1 MTCFAR
7 SVAKVAELVDA
18 PALGAGAERRESSSL
33 SFRTKKGA
41 FELPKFSKEPS
52 GMQMTLET
60 LGQLERRL
68 HVAVPIEQIEGE
80 VRKRLANLAKTAK
93 VAGFRPGK
101 VPLKMIAQHY
111 GPQVRSDVISDTVQ
125 TSLND
130 AIREQNLRVAGYPRI
145 EPKQAATTDQFEFS
159 AVFEVYPEVKLG
171 DLSSVK
177 ITRPL
182 AQVTPADV
190 DNTLDILRKQQMR
203 YENVSRPATQG
214 DRVIVDFTGRI
225 DGVEFPGGKAHDFA
239 ITLGEG
245 RMLPEFETALSG
257 MSEGESKA
265 FSLAFPRDYHGK
277 DVAGKLA
284 EFDIQLKS
292 VSIAKLPSV
301 DEAFAKQ
308 YGIASGSID
317 ELRAEI
323 TENLSLEL
331 KRKIEAALRNQVLRA
346 LREHAQLVVPKS
358 LVELEAAN
366 LLERA
371 RAELR
376 RRGETVDS
384 NLSAE
389 TFRSQAEDRV
399 AIGLIL
405 NEIVRAHGLQAKP
418 EQVRALVAESAQTY
432 EQPDAVIRWHYE
444 KPERLNEF
452 EFAAVERNVIDWA
465 LARAHVTDQATS
477 FSALMEPVGA

>member
-1 MTCFAR
+1 
-7 SVAKVAELVDA
+7 
-18 PALGAGAERRESSSL
+18 
-33 SFRTKKGA
+33 
-41 FELPKFSKEPS
+41 
-52 GMQMTLET
+52 MQTTLET

-80 VRKRLANLAKTAK
+80 VRKRLANLAKTVK
-93 VAGFRPGK
+93 IAGFRPGK
-101 VPLKMIAQHY
+101 VPLKMIAQQY
-111 GPQVRSDVISDTVQ
+111 GPRVRSDVISDTVQ
-125 TSLND
+125 TTFND

-177 ITRPL
+177 ITRPV
-182 AQVTPADV
+182 AQVTAADV
-190 DNTLDILRKQQMR
+190 DNTLEILRKQQIR
-203 YENVSRPATQG
+203 YETVSRPAERG
-214 DRVIVDFTGRI
+214 DRAIVDFTGRI

-245 RMLPEFETALSG
+245 RMLPEFDLALTG
-257 MSEGESKA
+257 MSAGESKT
-265 FSLAFPRDYHGK
+265 FSLTFPSDYHGK
-277 DVAGKLA
+277 DVAGKIA
-284 EFDIQLKS
+284 EFDLLMKS
-292 VSIAKLPSV
+292 ISVGRLPSV

-308 YGIASGSID
+308 YGIASGSVD

-323 TENLSLEL
+323 AENLSLEL
-331 KRKIEAALRNQVLRA
+331 KRKVETVLKNQVLRA

-366 LLERA
+366 LLDRA
-371 RAELR
+371 RAELK
-376 RRGETVDS
+376 RRGDDAADA
-384 NLSAE
+384 NLTAE
-389 TFRSQAEDRV
+389 IFRPQAEERV

-405 NEIVRAHGLQAKP
+405 NEIVRVHNLQAKP
-418 EQVRALVAESAQTY
+418 EQVRSLVAEGAQSY

-452 EFAAVERNVIDWA
+452 EFAAVERNVIDWT
-465 LARAHVTDQATS
+465 LSRAQVTDQATS
-477 FSALMEPVGA
+477 FSAMMDPVSA